1 MQLEAEVKDNI
12 YADLPRVQ
20 DPVYVH
26 PATSYLKAEAKTGRR
41 FVDLNAACKSYT
53 GPWMFGSENVQV
65 LVGNLRAQWIQW
77 CPIPAGIG
85 DGILLKGNVIYQN
98 PDGSHKMSGDMY
110 EGMIVSE
117 PAGRFFEGKTQHT
130 FYGRNFPGGALKVVA
145 NVRILL
151 SQHLAYNPLMVHPRV
166 QAARS
171 KTTAARRA
179 QFPSQRPLTYG
190 GYERY
195 QSNSDYGY

>member
-26 PATSYLKAEAKTGRR
+26 PATNYLKAEAKTGRR
-41 FVDLNAACKSYT
+41 YVDLNAAAKNYS

-65 LVGNLRAQWIQW
+65 LVGNLRAQWVQW
-77 CPIPAGIG
+77 CPVPAGIA

-110 EGMIVSE
+110 EGIIVSE
-117 PAGRFFEGKTQHT
+117 PGGRFFEGKTQHT
-130 FYGRNFPGGALKVVA
+130 FYGRNFAGGSLKVVA
-145 NVRILL
+145 NIRIPLV
-151 SQHLAYNPLMVHPRV
+151 QHLAYNPLMVHPKA
-166 QAARS
+166 QAARTQKMAS
-171 KTTAARRA
+171 RKA
-179 QFPSQRPLTYG
+179 QFPSQQPLSYG
-190 GYERY
+190 GYARY